1 MEIVEIVEIVEVVVV
16 VVEMKT
22 NSGESMPAVGLEIP
36 PTFSFSLF

>member
-22 NSGESMPAVGLEIP
+22 KSGESMPAVGLEIP

>member
-1 MEIVEIVEIVEVVVV
+1 MEVVEVVGIVEVVE
-16 VVEMKT
+16 VVEKKT